1 MQTKYTAEQ
10 RAEYMKSLRA
20 RWAANKA
27 RADQDADAKAK
38 WQAVQAEAP
47 DARIS
52 FYGFYFTLM
61 SMQEQ
66 GLAGL
71 PYIDAKTFNGWRASG
86 FMVRKGEASKIE
98 GVTWMRG
105 TSKKD
110 DDDASGAGALYPK
123 RYALFHKTQVEA
135 MV

>member
-1 MQTKYTAEQ
+1 MEKYTAEQ
-10 RAEYMKSLRA
+10 RSEYMASLRA

-27 RADQDADAKAK
+27 RADQDADARAK

-47 DARIS
+47 EARIS
-52 FYGFYFTLM
+52 FYGFYFTLC
-61 SMQEQ
+61 SMQDQ
-66 GLAGL
+66 KLAGL
-71 PYIDAKTFNGWRASG
+71 PYVDAKTFNGWRASG
-86 FMVRKGEASKIE
+86 FMVKKGAKSSIE

-110 DDDASGAGALYPK
+110 EEDDDTGRALYPK

-135 MV
+135 LA